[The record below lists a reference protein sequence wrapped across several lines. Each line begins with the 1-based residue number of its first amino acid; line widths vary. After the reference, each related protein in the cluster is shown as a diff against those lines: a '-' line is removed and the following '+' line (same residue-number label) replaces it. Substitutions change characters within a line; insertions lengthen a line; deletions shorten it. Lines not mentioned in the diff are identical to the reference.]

1 MNSNGTGSICILKS
15 HFVPNS
21 NLGPSP
27 HPQEIYSLLQKSGY
41 VCKINSPI
49 QGRKQSIRWNR
60 DTVSH

>member
-27 HPQEIYSLLQKSGY
+27 HPQEVYSLLQKSGY

>member
-1 MNSNGTGSICILKS
+1 MNSNGTGSILKS

-49 QGRKQSIRWNR
+49 QGRKQSTRWDR